1 MNLEFLDVVLF
12 SIYFLLLFLSI
23 FWLLVLF
30 TKEEQKGKEGKEKEN
45 PGTPFFSAI
54 VPAYNEENS
63 IELALQSL
71 VGLEYPSEKMEI
83 IVVNDGST
91 DRTPEIIKQF
101 VHKHPSHKIILL
113 NQKNQGKA
121 AAMNHGLRYAQG
133 ELFACLDADSA
144 VSSNALQ
151 AMLPLFEDDGNVA
164 AVCPLIKVKRPQKVL
179 EKVQWYEYIINMF
192 HRFLNAK
199 LDCLH
204 VTPGPF
210 SIYRTQIIRN
220 IGGFDE
226 HTITE
231 DLEIAVRLQKH
242 HYQILHT
249 FDAVVETVAPA
260 TWKALFRQRVRW
272 YKGATD
278 NTIQYKELLFNR
290 KYGDFGVLRM
300 PTVILSGIL
309 AIVLAGT
316 LLYELGRAAMEKLA
330 YYYSINFDFLTLL
343 RNFSP
348 EINILTWPFAKLF
361 IALTLA
367 GISFFIM
374 IYSHRIIKERITNHG
389 RTFFSLVSYLLIY
402 GFFLTAVWLYI
413 GFMYVSG
420 RKNFW
425 A

>member
-1 MNLEFLDVVLF
+1 MNIELIDVVLF
-12 SIYFLLLFLSI
+12 STYFILLFLSI
-23 FWLLVLF
+23 FWMLVLF
-30 TKEEQKGKEGKEKEN
+30 TPTEEKKAVLKRK
-45 PGTPFFSAI
+45 PFFSAI

-63 IELALQSL
+63 IGMTLQSL
-71 VGLEYPSEKMEI
+71 VNLDYPAEQMEI

-91 DRTPEIIKQF
+91 DLTPKIVEQF
-101 VHKHPSHKIILL
+101 IQEHPTPTIILL
-113 NQKNQGKA
+113 NQKNGGKA
-121 AAMNHGLRYAQG
+121 KAMNHGLMIARG
-133 ELFACLDADSA
+133 EFFACLDADSF

-151 AMLPLFEDDGNVA
+151 VMLPLFEDNEKVA
-164 AVCPLIKVKRPQKVL
+164 AVCPLIKVKKPQSVL

-199 LDCLH
+199 LNCLH

-210 SIYRTQIIRN
+210 SVYRTEIIKK

-231 DLEIAVRLQKH
+231 DLEIAVRLQKY

-278 NTIQYKELLFNR
+278 NTIQYKKLVFNK
-290 KYGDFGVLRM
+290 KYGDFGMLRM
-300 PTVILSGIL
+300 PTIILSGIL

-316 LLYELGRAAMEKLA
+316 LLYELGRSILQKLI
-330 YYYSINFDFLTLL
+330 YYSSINFDFLTLL
-343 RNFSP
+343 RNFSI

-367 GISFFIM
+367 GISFFVM
-374 IYSHRIIKERITNHG
+374 IYSHRIIKEKITNHG
-389 RTFFSLVSYLLIY
+389 RTFFSLASYLLVY
-402 GFFLTAVWLYI
+402 GFFITAVWIYI
-413 GFMYVSG
+413 GFRYVG
-420 RKNFW
+420 RKKDFW
-425 A
+425 N

>member
-1 MNLEFLDVVLF
+1 MNIELLDVVLF
-12 SIYFLLLFLSI
+12 STYFILLFLSI

-30 TKEEQKGKEGKEKEN
+30 TKEEKKERSSKIQR
-45 PGTPFFSAI
+45 TPFFSAI
-54 VPAYNEENS
+54 VPAYNEEKS
-63 IELALQSL
+63 IEMTLQSL
-71 VGLEYPSEKMEI
+71 VNLDYPAQNMEI

-91 DRTPEIIKQF
+91 DKTKEIIEQF
-101 VHKHPSHKIILL
+101 IEHHPSPTIILL

-121 AAMNHGLRYAQG
+121 AAMNHGLTIAKG
-133 ELFACLDADSA
+133 EFFACLDADSF

-151 AMLPLFEDDGNVA
+151 VMLPLFEDNELVA
-164 AVCPLIKVKRPQKVL
+164 AACPLIKVKKPQNVL

-199 LDCLH
+199 LNCLH

-210 SIYRTQIIRN
+210 SVYRTQIVKK

-242 HYQILHT
+242 QYQILHT
-249 FDAVVETVAPA
+249 FDAIVETVAPT

-272 YKGATD
+272 YKGAAD
-278 NTIQYKELLFNR
+278 NTIQYKELLFNK
-290 KYGDFGVLRM
+290 KYGDFGMMRM
-300 PTVILSGIL
+300 PTVVLSGII

-316 LLYELGRAAMEKLA
+316 LLYELGKSILQKWA
-330 YYYSINFDFLTLL
+330 YYSSINFDFLTLI
-343 RNFSP
+343 RNFSL

-367 GISFFIM
+367 GISFFVM
-374 IYSHRIIKERITNHG
+374 IYSHRIIKEKIRNHG
-389 RTFFSLVSYLLIY
+389 LTFFSLASYLLVY
-402 GFFLTAVWLYI
+402 GFFLTAVWVYI
-413 GFMYVSG
+413 GFMYVSR

-425 A
+425 F